1 MSQTTTRSRLDEF
14 ADRPVNTGGGE
25 ASGTLP
31 MIIDAQSLAV
41 LTRSEL
47 DAQMS
52 ASEHRPRSLQS
63 FRASLTDLVTLDE
76 EVARECHYVLP
87 GRKKSDGSEGDPIEG
102 ESIRF
107 AEMAL
112 YSYRNCRAGSR
123 IIEVNATEVVAQGV
137 FIDTETNVVTTSES
151 RRRITGRSGR
161 RYSEDMII
169 MTCNAAGS
177 IAKRNAILAG
187 IPKALWIGA
196 ATAARRKA
204 VGSSTS
210 IEERRSR
217 ALAAFVTNLKI
228 SEERVLNALDLTD
241 VADIDDDH
249 LTKLYG
255 MYTAIRDGV
264 LNADD
269 AFPKPV
275 RQERSELDQ
284 FAQSPRGEE
293 PSPQTA
299 GQPGDSDGA
308 LAPARPAAAGAGDP
322 PPSAPELL
330 ALYHLAID
338 KIIGAALDK
347 KNLPDPEDRIANL
360 DGSVKEIWMA
370 QPLDTRFV
378 LRALTLAIEVARG
391 DTKETTARHKL
402 IELVKELVPA

>member
-1 MSQTTTRSRLDEF
+1 MSQTATRTRLDEF
-14 ADRPVNTGGGE
+14 ADRPAAGPQGE
-25 ASGTLP
+25 APGTLP

-52 ASEHRPRSLQS
+52 ASEHRPRSLQA
-63 FRASLTDLVTLDE
+63 FRASLTDLVTIDE

-87 GRKKSDGSEGDPIEG
+87 ARKKSDGTEGDPIEG

-187 IPKALWIGA
+187 IPKALWIA
-196 ATAARRKA
+196 AAVAARRKA
-204 VGSSTS
+204 VGASTS

-217 ALAAFVTNLKI
+217 ALAAFANNLKI
-228 SEERVLNALDLTD
+228 SEERVLNALGLVEVDQL
-241 VADIDDDH
+241 DDDH

-255 MYTAIRDGV
+255 MYTAIRDSM

-275 RQERSELDQ
+275 RQEHSELDQ
-284 FAQSPRGEE
+284 FAQSPRGGSE
-293 PSPQTA
+293 PRT
-299 GQPGDSDGA
+299 GQPGDSGA
-308 LAPARPAAAGAGDP
+308 AQAPSEAAAAGADAAP
-322 PPSAPELL
+322 ASAPELL
-330 ALYHLAID
+330 ALYSTAIN
-338 KIIGAALDK
+338 KIMGAALDK
-347 KNLPDPEDRIANL
+347 KLLPDPEDRVANL
-360 DGSVKEIWMA
+360 DGPVKEIWMA

-378 LRALTLAIEVARG
+378 LRALTLGIEVARG
-391 DTKETTARHKL
+391 DTKEATARLKL
-402 IELVKELVPA
+402 TELVKELVAA